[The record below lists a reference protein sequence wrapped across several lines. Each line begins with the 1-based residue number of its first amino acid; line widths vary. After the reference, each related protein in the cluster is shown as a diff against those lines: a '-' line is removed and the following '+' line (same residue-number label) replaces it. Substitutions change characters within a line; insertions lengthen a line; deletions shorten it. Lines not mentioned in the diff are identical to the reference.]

1 MTSNPDGEKMVSK
14 ALSSNKRKSLW
25 WMVAMRSPVCTPLFV
40 LMLLSFQYITFK
52 SRLMLDWDSSQN
64 NEGGNRAT
72 DPFSTARD
80 ESYGFFYDVTDEQW
94 SLFRDIYMT
103 SEDHPYPDKPLTYHP
118 EAAPGEDNLPAAAS
132 RGGRYKSYPSWYQ
145 NVSAREAFVFC
156 K

>member
-1 MTSNPDGEKMVSK
+1 
-14 ALSSNKRKSLW
+14 
-25 WMVAMRSPVCTPLFV
+25 MRSPVCTPLFV
-40 LMLLSFQYITFK
+40 VLLLLLSFQFITFA
-52 SRLMLDWDSSQN
+52 RLMLDGASSQN
-64 NEGGNRAT
+64 NGGHAVSNSA

-118 EAAPGEDNLPAAAS
+118 EAAPGEDNLPASAS